1 MREEGGGSQGKRD
14 ESHKEEEDLAR
25 LKWGRTETGD
35 DAQQRMLSK
44 TDSGRCWAG
53 DVLSQM
59 DNVRGD
65 ADSESC

>member
-1 MREEGGGSQGKRD
+1 MGAWG
-14 ESHKEEEDLAR
+14 LAR
-25 LKWGRTETGD
+25 PKRGRKIWD
-35 DAQQRMLSK
+35 DAQQQKLSK

-65 ADSESC
+65 ANSESC